1 MTLSYK
7 QFCLLWG
14 KGLLVAAIIAA
25 VAGLLL
31 GDGDWVIVL
40 YQCAAIL
47 LVLAV
52 VFLVMGRIMQKFS
65 E

>member
-40 YQCAAIL
+40 YQGAAIL

-52 VFLVMGRIMQKFS
+52 VFLVIGRMMK
-65 E
+65 ELHE

>member
-7 QFCLLWG
+7 QFCVFWG

-31 GDGDWVIVL
+31 GDGDWVLVL
-40 YQCAAIL
+40 YQGAGIL
-47 LVLAV
+47 LVLSVA
-52 VFLVMGRIMQKFS
+52 FFAMGRLMKV
-65 E
+65 EGR